1 MLGFHCV
8 GIQLWVVSCWQSE
21 NWSGEG
27 VIGQLE
33 VGFDMQ
39 SVYGRLSCG
48 HILGNPGRLNRRGS
62 TVWVEL
68 GYHPF
73 CRQGRLAGNVP
84 WGWRWCGQGV
94 WSWEWLPSLEKGP
107 KYEGFHSQVDCKRD
121 ILLSCREIVSYIFDI
136 LEKLLPVSL
145 VDGRLKCLRTFAS
158 SNWWTLVKTH
168 SQGWQRIK

>member
-94 WSWEWLPSLEKGP
+94 WSG
-107 KYEGFHSQVDCKRD
+107 SQVLRKVPNMKGSIPRLIASETFCF
-121 ILLSCREIVSYIFDI
+121 LA
-136 LEKLLPVSL
+136 
-145 VDGRLKCLRTFAS
+145 GRLSHTSLIFLRSCCQSALLMVDWNVYALLRVVTDEPLS
-158 SNWWTLVKTH
+158 KRTLKVDKE
-168 SQGWQRIK
+168 